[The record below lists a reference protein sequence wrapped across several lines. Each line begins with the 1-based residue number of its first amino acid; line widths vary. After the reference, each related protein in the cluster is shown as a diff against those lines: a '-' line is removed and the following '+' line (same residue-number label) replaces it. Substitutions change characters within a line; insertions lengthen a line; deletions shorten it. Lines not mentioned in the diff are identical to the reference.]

1 MRRAI
6 PGLNSS
12 SRPSSGSYNPAQPS
26 VYEMAALT
34 TDLDTQAIT
43 TKIKETL
50 MAHNIGQKASESLYY
65 SSHNR
70 AKNQLTLSLSLPIQ
84 IFGEVVLGL
93 SQGSV
98 SELLSKPKPWH
109 MLSIKGREPF
119 IRMQLWLTDPNN
131 IEKLQTLKNERREA
145 NKRRRTNGD
154 DGPRNMSSRDSPLY
168 SFSNN
173 SSGFSPLSGSQGFG
187 SGSTGASSAKKP
199 RILFSDEQK
208 EALRLAFSMDP
219 YPSTATIEY
228 LAGELRLSVRTITN
242 WFHNHRMR
250 LKQVTNSSG
259 DDMVSAVSLPFGIGR
274 EGATFDPVSFKVALS
289 QKLADI
295 KLREMSSG
303 ESGKGYFGA
312 LSSQMYD
319 NQNSCSSGGSSIQGD
334 DDMGTLD
341 LSMTNN
347 ASGHGGDQPSMRSF
361 DSERSNNSDDY
372 DDAPTPPPEPVMRS
386 GSSRRK
392 PQHVTSSSSRRKP
405 AQPQWVDP
413 GLEFSAD
420 EDGLDASENEE
431 DSPSFKSEVINGVCI
446 RQPDLSSKAVLD
458 KVTKGSPQSS
468 IFSDKSED
476 V

>member
-1 MRRAI
+1 MVRRQVSTSLL
-6 PGLNSS
+6 PLSS
-12 SRPSSGSYNPAQPS
+12 SPFL
-26 VYEMAALT
+26 ALKLRRK
-34 TDLDTQAIT
+34 DQ
-43 TKIKETL
+43 
-50 MAHNIGQKASESLYY
+50 ESID
-65 SSHNR
+65 SQFPFSCP
-70 AKNQLTLSLSLPIQ
+70 LSNFVQ

-154 DGPRNMSSRDSPLY
+154 DGPRNMSRDSPLY

-187 SGSTGASSAKKP
+187 SGSTGGGASSAKKP

-250 LKQVTNSSG
+250 LKQVSSSSG
-259 DDMVSAVSLPFGIGR
+259 EDVVTAASLPFGMGR
-274 EGATFDPVSFKVALS
+274 EGTTFDPVSFKVALS

-295 KLREMSSG
+295 KLREMSSS
-303 ESGKGYFGA
+303 EHGKGYFGA
-312 LSSQMYD
+312 LSSAMYD
-319 NQNSCSSGGSSIQGD
+319 NNNSCSSGGSSIAGD
-334 DDMGTLD
+334 DDGMGTLD

-347 ASGHGGDQPSMRSF
+347 VPGHGGVQPSTRSF
-361 DSERSNNSDDY
+361 DSDRSNNSEDDY
-372 DDAPTPPPEPVMRS
+372 DEAPTPPPEPPVIRS

-392 PQHVTSSSSRRKP
+392 PQHVISSSSRRKP

-413 GLEFSAD
+413 GLEFSGD
-420 EDGLDASENEE
+420 EDGMDGSDNDDE
-431 DSPSFKSEVINGVCI
+431 DSPSFKGSEVINGVCI
-446 RQPDLSSKAVLD
+446 RQPDLNSSKAALD
-458 KVTKGSPQSS
+458 KISKGSPHSS
-468 IFSDKSED
+468 IFSDGEEKSDD